1 MRIDGRF
8 DPRQWIQPQ
17 TEEAEVSAPTA
28 EQPHDRQTALT
39 ASDHHEIESD
49 FAAELQ
55 QGYSYTHASRMAAT
69 VAEML
74 EATPDL

>member
-17 TEEAEVSAPTA
+17 PEVAEVFAPIVGQRLEFGT
-28 EQPHDRQTALT
+28 T
-39 ASDHHEIESD
+39 SSGSGHHEIERD